1 MKALTGNLRL
11 TPEQDERRRAAIR
24 AAACAIHC
32 AHLPRQ
38 YGRTTRE
45 RFARFYR
52 AERQTLTSMKP

>member
-1 MKALTGNLRL
+1 MKSITGNLRL
-11 TPEQDERRRAAIR
+11 SPEQDERRRAAIR

-45 RFARFYR
+45 RLPGNQRGGPPTR
-52 AERQTLTSMKP
+52 TSV